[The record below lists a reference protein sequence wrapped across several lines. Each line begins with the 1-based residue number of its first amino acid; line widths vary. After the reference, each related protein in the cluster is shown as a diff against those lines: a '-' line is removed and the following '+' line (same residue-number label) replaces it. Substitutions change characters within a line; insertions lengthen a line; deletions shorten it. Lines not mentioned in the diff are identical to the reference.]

1 VRGVLAGFSLAAW
14 LLLRTPAGKAAD
26 AKEETNCVEL
36 GLRVHEAAIRL
47 CVRRARWLPRANRSG
62 ENSPNLIDLERQNL
76 DVLVSAMASGTLL
89 ASVRIAVQFIAKLRF
104 RFWFSGIALL
114 SNRPVD
120 PAASAERV
128 RAGSGC
134 DQSSA
139 RGLLRSGAGGR
150 DLGWLEFCRR
160 AVPYLAAL
168 AFFGRAFSR

>member
-1 VRGVLAGFSLAAW
+1 MRGVLAGFSLGAW

-104 RFWFSGIALL
+104 RFWFSGLL
-114 SNRPVD
+114 SYQIDRLTQPHPLNAFELAQGAIKVPLEACFV
-120 PAASAERV
+120 
-128 RAGSGC
+128 AG
-134 DQSSA
+134 Q
-139 RGLLRSGAGGR
+139 
-150 DLGWLEFCRR
+150 
-160 AVPYLAAL
+160 AVEILV
-168 AFFGRAFSR
+168 G